1 MGFKVILT
9 PQSLDDLRAI
19 VAFIARDNPGRAR
32 IFGNELIDRALSVAK
47 FPEIGRVVPEI
58 GEPSIREIIHGS
70 YRIIYE
76 IFPGTEMIYVLRFW
90 HGARGEPEINIKEI
104 S

>member
-9 PQSLDDLRAI
+9 PQSLGDLEEI
-19 VAFIARDNPGRAR
+19 VTFIARDNPERAR
-32 IFGNELIDRALSVAK
+32 TFGNELIDRALSIAT

-58 GEPSIREIIHGS
+58 GEPAVREIIHGS

-76 IFPGTEMIYVLRFW
+76 IFSDEETIYVLRFW
-90 HGARGEPEINIKEI
+90 HGARGEPEITTVV
-104 S
+104 